1 MGNGNVNQHVER
13 VSAVINAEH
22 LRFHVIVLDRV
33 PVVWAGTGLAGK
45 ELGMKHP
52 AAGLACRARF
62 LLSAEQDAQARL
74 AVQGL
79 HADIRVPVEVED
91 VLDFLGAD
99 AAVERFHSPSSGAVP
114 TYTIISS

>member
-45 ELGMKHP
+45 ELGMEHP
-52 AAGLACRARF
+52 AAGGQSSGF
-62 LLSAEQDAQARL
+62 LLAAEQDAQAGF

-79 HADIRVPVEVED
+79 HADVRVPVEVED